1 MYDNVGTVLRLTA
14 NTKYKSPCGH
24 CELDDQLLMRN
35 RKVPVCVP
43 GVLRHPVRTQTTE
56 TTGQC
61 VGTTASVPA
70 PVGQYPGRAREI
82 CHQCAGEMSST
93 FTNSFKHLMNVLK
106 LRKNCSCLG
115 WEYSHV

>member
-1 MYDNVGTVLRLTA
+1 
-14 NTKYKSPCGH
+14 
-24 CELDDQLLMRN
+24 MRN

-43 GVLRHPVRTQTTE
+43 GVLRHPVRTQTTETE

-82 CHQCAGEMSST
+82 CCQCAGEMSST

-106 LRKNCSCLG
+106 LRKIFSCLG
-115 WEYSHV
+115 LEYNHV